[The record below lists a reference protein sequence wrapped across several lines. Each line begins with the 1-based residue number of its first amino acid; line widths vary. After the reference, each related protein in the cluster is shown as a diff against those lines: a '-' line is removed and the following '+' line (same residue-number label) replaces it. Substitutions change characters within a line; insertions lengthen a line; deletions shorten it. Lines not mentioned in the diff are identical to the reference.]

1 MLPCFALEF
10 DLSVDEE
17 IRKNYNPSKLELEA
31 LPPIPIVAPTRE
43 KSPITSIPKSSALVP
58 KGELEPPNKKP
69 VISNIDKSTAIR
81 VKKGTKF
88 VIRSNQAISDGL
100 GVGTRIS
107 FVSQKSVTQ
116 RYITVPVGTTFYGE
130 VVDSHLPQMSGNG
143 GLVELMID
151 GFTYKGST
159 YGVKAK
165 VTKVNNKKV
174 FVNNIKGERK
184 YWKNMAKQVDK
195 GQNFYRKTRR
205 TSAKLSDNP
214 FGTII
219 APIPTVV
226 GMGAYAVNLVG
237 SPVVSLFN
245 KGGRIW
251 IPAGSVFEIKLLED
265 AYIY

>member
-1 MLPCFALEF
+1 M
-10 DLSVDEE
+10 SVDEE
-17 IRKNYNPSKLELEA
+17 IRKNYNPSKLELET
-31 LPPIPIVAPTRE
+31 LPPVPIVAPT
-43 KSPITSIPKSSALVP
+43 KTKPPITSIPSSPAIAP
-58 KGELEPPNKKP
+58 KVELTAPDKKP
-69 VISNIDKSTAIR
+69 IISNIDKSTAIK

-88 VIRSNQAISDGL
+88 ILRSNQAISDGS
-100 GVGTRIS
+100 GVGTRIT
-107 FVSQKSVTQ
+107 FVSQKPVTQ
-116 RYITVPVGTTFYGE
+116 RYITVPAGSTFYGE

-143 GLVELMID
+143 GLVELIID

-245 KGGRIW
+245 RGGRVW
-251 IPAGSVFEIKLLED
+251 IPAGSDFEIKLLED